1 VKDRRTWIAVLGGGA
16 LIAAGLGAAIT
27 VENGHI
33 EEARGEVT
41 QLGEEIDTSRELV
54 STTRNLEREVIVLRE
69 LAEVIQGILP
79 DEDDVNNLVRTF
91 QRFSEDSDV
100 RIRAL
105 KKKPDPRG
113 AQETAFDKVAYTLT
127 LEADA
132 FQFLDFLD
140 MIESHS
146 RFMRVPRF
154 KVTAADRTQVEEDG
168 FASHKV
174 QLDIE
179 TFVYDRE
186 GSFRPAR
193 IEGYDRK
200 RTLMV
205 GEIHRRRGDLVVS
218 AYDYLG
224 ARGRRDPW
232 VDPRVPVHGDGETA
246 LSVKEQM
253 DVVRDLV
260 ARMELAREG
269 WTAVEASTNV
279 VEEMVARADL
289 EQMLAHLEEDL
300 RRVEAEGAIRYVPS
314 RRRLELEVVE
324 GLVALRRDLVATEGG
339 RGPSVEKLAEVLEAM
354 NRHLER
360 EEYRLVLDAFRL
372 VDEELQYIEGDR
384 ARRPHAV
391 ELRRRADLARTVL
404 EFDEIEIDVGMIAIV
419 SGSRSVALINGNT
432 RQVGDMLGGELLIRD
447 IRTDE
452 IEFLFKGVIL
462 ARRF

>member
-1 VKDRRTWIAVLGGGA
+1 MSDRKIWLAVLGGGA
-16 LIAAGLGAAIT
+16 LVAAGLVAAIT
-27 VENGHI
+27 VENGRIGQARERVAELGGEI
-33 EEARGEVT
+33 E
-41 QLGEEIDTSRELV
+41 TSRALV
-54 STTRNLEREVIVLRE
+54 SKTPQLEREVIVLRE

-113 AQETAFDKVAYTLT
+113 EQETAFDKVAYTLT
-127 LEADA
+127 LESDA

-140 MIESHS
+140 LLESHS

-154 KVTAADRTQVEEDG
+154 KITAADRTQVEEDG
-168 FASHKV
+168 FAAHKV

-179 TFVYDRE
+179 TFVYDRD

-205 GEIHRRRGDLVVS
+205 GEINRRRGDLLVS
-218 AYDYLG
+218 AYEYLG

-246 LSVKEQM
+246 LTVKEQM
-253 DVVRDLV
+253 DIVRGLV
-260 ARMELAREG
+260 ERMEAARG
-269 WTAVEASTNV
+269 SWAAVEASSNV

-314 RRRLELEVVE
+314 RRRLELEVFE
-324 GLVALRRDLVATEGG
+324 GVAGLRRALAATEGG

-354 NRHLER
+354 NRHLGR
-360 EEYRLVLDAFRL
+360 EEYDLVLDAFRL
-372 VDEELQYIEGDR
+372 VDEELQYIEADR
-384 ARRPHAV
+384 ARAPYAV
-391 ELRRRADLARTVL
+391 ELRRRAGLARTVL
-404 EFDEIEIDVGMIAIV
+404 EFDEIEVDVGMVAIV
-419 SGSRSVALINGNT
+419 AGAPSVALINGST
-432 RQVGDMLGGELLIRD
+432 RRVGDMLGGELIIRD